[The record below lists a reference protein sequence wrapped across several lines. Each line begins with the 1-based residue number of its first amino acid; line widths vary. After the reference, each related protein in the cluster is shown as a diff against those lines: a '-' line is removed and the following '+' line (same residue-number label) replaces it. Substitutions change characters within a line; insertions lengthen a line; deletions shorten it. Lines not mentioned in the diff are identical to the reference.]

1 MTNINTEN
9 LAELRLGWL
18 EKNKE
23 NKTKIS
29 RLQQEG
35 STQVISNQWPH
46 LGVGTTSQ
54 EQVLAEVVL
63 GLLLLS
69 IAALPQGHLFLLFFG
84 GCNLLLGV
92 LEDTTQL

>member
-1 MTNINTEN
+1 
-9 LAELRLGWL
+9 
-18 EKNKE
+18 
-23 NKTKIS
+23 
-29 RLQQEG
+29 
-35 STQVISNQWPH
+35 
-46 LGVGTTSQ
+46 VGTTSQ